1 MAFSI
6 SDLCTP
12 AMIYFWMSI
21 ISLVVLAFMKFQ
33 PLSIILK
40 VIFILLWTYLLNFL
54 CSKGYSVVSWVL
66 VVLPIIT
73 FVSIILLSLD
83 AMSIVAKQ
91 QQQQMQQTQQQ
102 QQQRPQY

>member
-6 SDLCTP
+6 SNLCTP
-12 AMIYFWMSI
+12 AMIYFWLSV
-21 ISLVVLAFMKFQ
+21 ISLVVLALMKFQ

-40 VIFILLWTYLLNFL
+40 FLFIMLWTYLLNFL

-66 VVLPIIT
+66 VLLPIIT

-83 AMSIVAKQ
+83 ATAILMKQ

-102 QQQRPQY
+102 QQRPQY

>member
-12 AMIYFWMSI
+12 AMIYFWISV

-33 PLSIILK
+33 PLSIVLK
-40 VIFILLWTYLLNFL
+40 FLFIMLWTYLLNFL

-66 VVLPIIT
+66 VLLPIIT

-83 AMSIVAKQ
+83 ATSILVKQ

-102 QQQRPQY
+102 QRTQY